1 MATLVD
7 ALRAEHL
14 LTELPLPTSG
24 DLAALSADAVS
35 TTTPFQVGLAIGPF
49 GGTVRGATV
58 SGSPTS
64 AKLKLPLT
72 GLVLTA
78 QVDGTAT
85 SLTVDGTSVATLDIS
100 PENLQWGLSG
110 QTALTP
116 DPAVL
121 RAAPGGAAVSLKLRT
136 VALHIVDGAPA
147 LDLVGTVTVDGLPSA
162 GPLDLD
168 FTLVAGP
175 RGFTSSAHSST
186 GPVSYSLGW
195 SGAGGLFPDSI
206 DVSTPFTPP
215 QLNVPDVV
223 PDVGRSVVR
232 ARLVHDAGGYHGTI
246 AVESGD
252 EGVLSY
258 PDLGVATA
266 AVLVTATVGDTAPAA
281 ADPNAAELAALAAT
295 AKHFITTTDGPHLA
309 RVTGVRFETA
319 TPGRARIDYRAEL
332 SCEIQSA
339 VVQAKTVSPMRV
351 AVRDAVLDCSGVP
364 RLSFEGASVDVCDT
378 GRWEVMQPSGL
389 LQVVGVRSGHG
400 SSFFELDLRLTFDLG
415 PIRSAGSVL
424 RVSLNDHTVSLQGFS
439 LAVEVPGLVSG
450 EGQLSFGAG
459 DGFSAALR
467 VELTP
472 LNLTAGAGLTVER
485 TREGARSILA
495 TLAVGLPA
503 PVPLA
508 NSGLGLF
515 GIEAIL
521 GLNRTPVIGESLA
534 ERLAWQP
541 DADHTKARLGLD
553 MFGAGVAVGTLPD
566 LGFAFS
572 ALGRVVV
579 RTPDFGLLV
588 ALDAT
593 VLSPPRPVTRPTG
606 GASVAGMTGLLSI
619 NSDEL
624 YAGVTGRY
632 HFPPDDPEHPGGW
645 HLLQIDVPA
654 ETRYPLKPD
663 RSAWTV
669 HLGAAPAYG
678 APIRALLLPELFSVG
693 AEAFLMLHG
702 NGFSPPLPGLTASP
716 AAGFAAAAGFSFTAK
731 YGLPPIWAE
740 LSADAVVAFSSQ
752 PVFVAG
758 EAGVHG
764 SLHLGPFSLG
774 LDAKLKLQLGP
785 GEGKS
790 ADLHACGSIDLWL
803 FEISGCVHLRFG
815 DSTPYQ
821 PDPPAD
827 PLVSATV
834 ADCIG
839 VAVSQSG
846 ELTAN
851 AAGAPAMWPDGVVLL
866 GFAPGPAYAGPAAEP
881 FHRAL
886 DPASTPPGPGTGA
899 APDGTIG
906 SPGYPGRWTLT
917 GLGFQQWDNG
927 VGTPITRPLPACWQR
942 PPGVPPN
949 VPTTGRV
956 LALLTHDPALWSRSL
971 IDGAAGDPADPV
983 AQHGRDCAGD
993 WPAARG
999 WAVAGPAVPDDAD
1012 WRLPPLI
1019 EGLSAQGPVPATT
1032 STVRA
1037 TATTVV
1043 PAVAGLDYVPAVPS
1057 SAPLLPPGTA
1067 LIPAGPPSTDPV
1079 TVSWLPVDFPGLL
1092 PLADLAVTPFADSQ
1106 EVVDLPEPAR
1116 TTLTLATPLAPVE
1129 RTGVAPT
1136 LVLWSRTGFRDVE
1149 VSTVTHGVQLPWTL
1163 ADTEP
1168 TPEGVLGV
1176 FESQPDSGTAD
1187 PLASVTIRH
1196 APFPTGGHTEPA
1208 LAVVAIGGVT
1218 TAAANV
1224 SDHARN
1230 SGRSAIEERHK
1241 PRGLL
1246 LSDLFE
1252 ENRTYRLDVAWT
1264 GTIDGGSQSSG
1275 GLDSRY
1281 FRIAPHVAVP
1291 PSPEALYRDVTVFHP
1306 AMLGRYLKGYSVS
1319 GDSPVFFGDRLRAT
1333 FTTDTVP
1340 MVARVYGYV
1349 LVVAVDRTDP
1359 PPRWVHEVDPRLRQL
1374 MDTDVVASVHPE
1386 QLDAVDRRGLAA
1398 AVQACAWPVAAA
1410 DAVVAPVLVADATYD
1425 LAAVLVPRAGQ
1436 PLPGRVRTALPHV
1449 SFRTSHWRSAPDLFK
1464 DLGFGGTA
1472 TGVRHLAV
1480 RSAVTDPGEN
1490 SDGAL
1495 RAALDKAGA
1504 EPGPLN
1510 ALARTTVLWV
1520 RDGSGGHAVGGLL
1533 LEAVEPLVRAD
1544 RLDALAMTGF
1554 TTRTDR
1560 AATSALLV
1568 PPAPVPA
1575 GPLTLTWQERDPA
1588 TAVWSTAA
1596 ATLVLPAP
1604 ATVPALALEVWP

>member
-1 MATLVD
+1 M
-7 ALRAEHL
+7 
-14 LTELPLPTSG
+14 
-24 DLAALSADAVS
+24 
-35 TTTPFQVGLAIGPF
+35 
-49 GGTVRGATV
+49 
-58 SGSPTS
+58 
-64 AKLKLPLT
+64 
-72 GLVLTA
+72 
-78 QVDGTAT
+78 
-85 SLTVDGTSVATLDIS
+85 
-100 PENLQWGLSG
+100 
-110 QTALTP
+110 LTP
-116 DPAVL
+116 DAAII
-121 RAAPGGAAVSLKLRT
+121 RAASGGAAVSLKLRT
-136 VALHIVDGAPA
+136 AAIRIVDGAPA
-147 LDLVGTVTVDGLPSA
+147 LDLGGTVTVGALPST
-162 GPLDLD
+162 GPLDMD

-175 RGFTSSAHSST
+175 RDFAGSAGST
-186 GPVSYSLGW
+186 AGPVRYSLGW

-206 DVSTPFTPP
+206 DVSTPYAPP

-223 PDVGRSVVR
+223 PDIGRSVVR
-232 ARLVHDAGGYHGTI
+232 CRLVHETGGYHGTI
-246 AVESGD
+246 AVESGE

-258 PDLGVATA
+258 PDPGVAAA

-281 ADPNAAELAALAAT
+281 ADPNAAELAALAQT
-295 AKHFITTTDGPHLA
+295 ASQFITTTGGPHLT
-309 RVTGVRFETA
+309 RVTGVRFDPA

-332 SCEIQSA
+332 SCAIESA
-339 VVQAKTVSPMRV
+339 IVQAKTVSPMRV

-364 RLSFEGASVDVCDT
+364 RLSFEGASIDVCDT
-378 GRWEVMQPSGL
+378 GRWEVTQPSGL

-424 RVSLNDHTVSLQGFS
+424 RVSLNDHAVSLQGFS
-439 LAVEVPGLVSG
+439 LSVEVPGLVSG

-459 DGFSAALR
+459 DSFSAALR

-485 TREGARSILA
+485 TKEGARSILA
-495 TLAVGLPA
+495 TLAVCLPA

-521 GLNRTPVIGESLA
+521 GLNRTPTFGETG
-534 ERLAWQP
+534 ETIDKRLAWQP
-541 DADHTKARLGLD
+541 DRDTKALLGPD
-553 MFGAGVAVGTLPD
+553 MFGASVAIGTLPD

-593 VLSPPRPVTRPTG
+593 VLSRPRPVTQPTG
-606 GASVAGMTGLLSI
+606 GASIAGMTGLLSI
-619 NSDEL
+619 SSEEL
-624 YAGVTGRY
+624 YAGVTGHY
-632 HFPPDDPEHPGGW
+632 HFPPDDPAHPGGW
-645 HLLQIDVPA
+645 HLLKIDVPA
-654 ETRYPLKPD
+654 ETRYPLEPD

-669 HLGAAPAYG
+669 HLGAAPVYG
-678 APIRALLLPELFSVG
+678 APIRATLLPELFSVG

-716 AAGFAAAAGFSFTAK
+716 AAGFAAAAGFSFTTK
-731 YGLPPIWAE
+731 YGLPPVWAE
-740 LSADAVVAFSSQ
+740 LSADAVVAFSSR

-758 EAGVHG
+758 EAAAHG
-764 SLHLGPFSLG
+764 ALHLGPFSLG
-774 LDAKLKLQLGP
+774 LNATLKMQLGP
-785 GEGKS
+785 GEGKL

-821 PDPPAD
+821 PDLPTD

-834 ADCIG
+834 ADCTG
-839 VAVSQSG
+839 VAVSQGG
-846 ELTAN
+846 ELTDN
-851 AAGAPAMWPDGVVLL
+851 SEGAPAMWPDGVILL
-866 GFAPGPAYAGPAAEP
+866 GFAPGPAYAGSAAEP
-881 FHRAL
+881 FQRAL
-886 DPASTPPGPGTGA
+886 DPVSTPPGPGTGA

-917 GLGFQQWDNG
+917 GLGLQQWDNG
-927 VGTPITRPLPACWQR
+927 VGTPVTRQLPACWQR

-971 IDGAAGDPADPV
+971 IDGGAGDPADPV

-999 WAVAGPAVPDDAD
+999 WAVGGPAVPDDAD

-1019 EGLSAQGPVPATT
+1019 EGLPAQGPVPATT
-1032 STVRA
+1032 ATVRA

-1043 PAVAGLDYVPAVPS
+1043 PATAGLDYVPAIPS
-1057 SAPLLPPGTA
+1057 SAALLPPGTA
-1067 LIPAGPPSTDPV
+1067 LIPAGPPSSDPV
-1079 TVSWLPVDFPGLL
+1079 TVSWLKADFPGLL
-1092 PLADLAVTPFADSQ
+1092 PLADLAVTPFFDSQ
-1106 EVVDLPEPAR
+1106 QTVDLPEPAR

-1129 RTGVAPT
+1129 RAGVAPT
-1136 LVLWSRTGFRDVE
+1136 LVLWSRAGFRDVE
-1149 VSTVTHGVQLPWTL
+1149 VSTVTHDVQLPWTL

-1176 FESQPDSGTAD
+1176 FEWQPGTGTPDS
-1187 PLASVTIRH
+1187 LSSVTIRH
-1196 APFPTGGHTEPA
+1196 APFPGDGHIEPA
-1208 LAVVAIGGVT
+1208 LAVVAIGGIT
-1218 TAAANV
+1218 TAAANA
-1224 SDHARN
+1224 SDHARD
-1230 SGRSAIEERHK
+1230 SGKSALEERHK
-1241 PRGLL
+1241 SRGLL
-1246 LSDLFE
+1246 LHDLFE
-1252 ENRTYRLDVAWT
+1252 ENRTYRLDLAWT
-1264 GTIDGGSQSSG
+1264 GTIDHSSQHSG
-1275 GLDSRY
+1275 DTDSRY
-1281 FRIAPHVAVP
+1281 FRIAPHMEAL
-1291 PSPEALYRDVTVFHP
+1291 PSPEDLYRDVTHFHP
-1306 AMLGRYLKGYSVS
+1306 AMLGRYLKGYSVH
-1319 GDSPVFFGDRLRAT
+1319 GDAPVFFGDRLRVT

-1349 LVVAVDRTDP
+1349 LDVAVDRTDP
-1359 PPRWVHEVDPRLRQL
+1359 PPLWVHETDSRLRQL
-1374 MDTDVVASVHPE
+1374 LDTELVASVHPE
-1386 QLDAVDRRGLAA
+1386 QMDAVDRRGLAA
-1398 AVQACAWPVAAA
+1398 AVQACAWPVTAA
-1410 DAVVAPVLVADATYD
+1410 DAVVAPVLVADAVYD
-1425 LAAVLVPRAGQ
+1425 LAAVLVPRAG
-1436 PLPGRVRTALPHV
+1436 PPMSGRERTPLPHV
-1449 SFRTSHWRSAPDLFK
+1449 SFRTSHWRTAPDLFK
-1464 DLGFGGTA
+1464 DLGFGGSA

-1480 RSAVTDPGEN
+1480 RTAVTDPGEN

-1495 RAALDKAGA
+1495 RVALDKAGA
-1504 EPGPLN
+1504 DPGPLD

-1520 RDGSGGHAVGGLL
+1520 RDGSGGHAVGALL
-1533 LEAVEPLVRAD
+1533 LEAVEPLVRDD
-1544 RLDALAMTGF
+1544 RLDQLAMAGF

-1560 AATSALLV
+1560 ATTSALLV

-1604 ATVPALALEVWP
+1604 DTVPALALEVWP